1 MSDTYKVALISD
13 LKKIEI
19 VEKPLKQPQ
28 DSQVLVKI
36 DSCAICTL
44 EQRIFNGVMKRYPFA
59 GGHEAA
65 GTVVAVGSKVKSLKP
80 GDKVSTRMLTSCGE
94 CYYCKSGHEN
104 QCVISFKADI
114 HEGVGG
120 PGGFAEYM
128 LLEARALY
136 KMADDLDLTHA
147 ALAEPLAC
155 CVHSINNAN
164 IELGNDVVVI
174 GVGIMGAF
182 HIQLAKLRGARVIA
196 CEVDKARLNIAKK
209 MGADILINSKE
220 VNPIEKVI
228 ELTEGRGADVVFCTA
243 ANPQLAAES
252 IQMTGKVGRVVM
264 YSSFHP
270 DQPVELNVNRVHS
283 TEMNITGAVNAN
295 TRDFLMA
302 TKLLSSKLVDP
313 SLLVS
318 EVIPFEE
325 IEHAFERAIDPE
337 TYRII
342 VKNVDSL
349 NKNTSDNDFWRE
361 QMKKAQ

>member
-1 MSDTYKVALISD
+1 MNNTYKVAIISD
-13 LKKIEI
+13 EKKIDI
-19 VEKPLKQPQ
+19 VEKSLKQPEG
-28 DSQVLVKI
+28 SQVLIKV

-65 GTVVAVGSKVKSLKP
+65 GTVVAVGSKVKSLKI
-80 GDKVSTRMLTSCGE
+80 GDKVAARMLTSCGE
-94 CYYCKSGHEN
+94 CYYCRSGHEN

-128 LLEARALY
+128 MLDVKSLY
-136 KMADDLDLTHA
+136 KVADDLNLLHA
-147 ALAEPLAC
+147 ALSEPLAC
-155 CVHSINNAN
+155 CVHSVNNAN

-182 HIQLAKLRGARVIA
+182 HIKLAKMRGARVIA
-196 CEVDKARLNIAKK
+196 CEVDVARLEIAKQ

-220 VNPIEKVI
+220 VNAIEKVK

-243 ANPQLAAES
+243 ALPQLAADS

-270 DQPVELNVNRVHS
+270 NLPIELNVNTVHS
-283 TEMNITGAVNAN
+283 TEMKITGAVNAN
-295 TRDFLMA
+295 TRDFLAA
-302 TKLLSSKLVDP
+302 TKLLSDKMIDP
-313 SLLVS
+313 SLLIS
-318 EVIPFEE
+318 EVVPFEK
-325 IEHAFERAIDPE
+325 IEYAFERAIDPK
-337 TYRII
+337 TYRVI
-342 VKNVDSL
+342 VK
-349 NKNTSDNDFWRE
+349 
-361 QMKKAQ
+361 M

>member
-1 MSDTYKVALISD
+1 MADTYKLAIISGE
-13 LKKIEI
+13 KKIEI
-19 VEKPLKQPQ
+19 VEKTLRKPEG
-28 DSQVLVKI
+28 SQVLVKI

-44 EQRIFNGVMKRYPFA
+44 EQRIYNGVMKRYPFA

-65 GTVVAVGSKVKSLKP
+65 GTVAAVGSKVKSLKI

-94 CYYCKSGHEN
+94 CYYCRNGHEN

-128 LLEARALY
+128 LLDAKALY
-136 KMADDLDLTHA
+136 KMADDLDLTYA
-147 ALAEPLAC
+147 ALSEPLAC

-196 CEVDKARLNIAKK
+196 CEVDKARLEIAKK
-209 MGADILINSKE
+209 MGADILINSNE
-220 VNPIEKVI
+220 VNPIEKVK

-243 ANPQLAAES
+243 ALTQLAYDS
-252 IQMTGKVGRVVM
+252 IQMAGKVGRVIM

-270 DQPVELNVNRVHS
+270 DKPIELSVNSVHS
-283 TEMNITGAVNAN
+283 TEINITGAVNAN
-295 TRDFLMA
+295 TRDFLAA
-302 TKLLSSKLVDP
+302 TRLLSGRIIDP
-313 SLLVS
+313 SLLIS
-318 EVIPFEE
+318 EVVPLEK
-325 IEHAFERAIDPE
+325 IEYAFERAIDPK

-342 VKNVDSL
+342 VK
-349 NKNTSDNDFWRE
+349 
-361 QMKKAQ
+361 M